1 MKSILW
7 LTWLLSPALMAQTT
21 FYQCEV
27 GGVVTFSQ
35 FPCDKT
41 EQGQKEQSVQT
52 GPISATELRAMQ
64 RETLAKRHR
73 FFDYQ
78 LQKLDVDYQRE
89 MDRLNILLRQQM
101 KLEAGQEQA
110 QQTQL
115 QIQDLQTSYQRS
127 LVQIE
132 AQRAEV
138 ELQLEQLDQI
148 KSK

>member
-41 EQGQKEQSVQT
+41 EQGQKEQTVKT
-52 GPISATELRAMQ
+52 GPISAAELRAQQ
-64 RETLAKRHR
+64 RDQLQKRQR

-78 LQKLDVDYQRE
+78 LQKLDLDYQRE
-89 MDRLNILLRQQM
+89 ADRLNTLLRQQM
-101 KLEAGQEQA
+101 KLEGGQEQA

-115 QIQDLQTSYQRS
+115 QIQDLQTSYQRG

-138 ELQLEQLDQI
+138 ELQLEQLDHV

>member
-21 FYQCEV
+21 FYKCEV
-27 GGVVTFSQ
+27 AGVVTFSQ

-41 EQGQKEQSVQT
+41 EQGQKEQAVKT
-52 GPISATELRAMQ
+52 GPISAVELRAQQ
-64 RETLAKRHR
+64 RDQLQKRQR

-78 LQKLDVDYQRE
+78 LQKLDLDYQRE
-89 MDRLNILLRQQM
+89 ADRLNTLLRQQM
-101 KLEAGQEQA
+101 KLEGGQEQA

-115 QIQDLQTSYQRS
+115 QIQELQTSYQRG

-138 ELQLEQLDQI
+138 ELQLEQLDHA
-148 KSK
+148 KTK